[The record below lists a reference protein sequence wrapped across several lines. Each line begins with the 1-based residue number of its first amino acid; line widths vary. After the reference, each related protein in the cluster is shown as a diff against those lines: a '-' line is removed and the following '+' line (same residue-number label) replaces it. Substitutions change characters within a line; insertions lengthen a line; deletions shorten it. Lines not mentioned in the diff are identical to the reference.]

1 MNRFYHIAP
10 AGTPITVADVAAILG
25 QRISGQSEERLS
37 ESIRQLSSS
46 RYCYFFNSGRS
57 ALYYSLLALS
67 KIVSPNRN
75 RVIIPAYT
83 CFSVASAVVRAGLKI
98 ELVDIVPDTLDYDY
112 EKLLKIDPENI
123 LAIVGCNLLGVLNNW
138 EKLHSFAESSRCFLI
153 DDAAQSMGSSVN
165 GNQSGSLGDLGFY
178 SLGRGKNLSAYA
190 GGILVTDNENIS
202 EGIRR
207 EIESLP
213 IASAAAELKAAVE
226 IGFYGAFLRPWLYW
240 IPNSIPFLHLGETTF
255 DPDFALGGLSHL
267 QQASCLVL
275 LTKLELLNETR
286 SRNALNL
293 GNALLLN
300 DQIRIPGFNIERPPI
315 YLRLPLLLKSKQ
327 IRDLKL
333 HELRNR
339 GIMASTMYPST
350 IRMIPGIEK
359 YLTSGNNDYSGA
371 DEIVERL
378 LTVPTHSYLN
388 AKSMRNIISVLNN
401 N

>member
-10 AGTPITVADVAAILG
+10 AGTPLTVANAITILG
-25 QRISGQSEERLS
+25 QRISGQTEERLS
-37 ESIRQLSSS
+37 ESIKRLSSN
-46 RYCYFFNSGRS
+46 RYSYFFNSGRS

-83 CFSVASAVVRAGLKI
+83 CFSVTSAVVRAGLI
-98 ELVDIVPDTLDYDY
+98 VELVDLVPDTLDYDY
-112 EKLLKIDPENI
+112 DKLAQVDPGNI
-123 LAIVGCNLLGVLNNW
+123 LAVVGCNLLGVLNNW
-138 EKLHSFAESSRCFLI
+138 DKLRSYAKSSRCFLI
-153 DDAAQSMGSSVN
+153 DDAAQSMGSSFN
-165 GNQSGSLGDLGFY
+165 GNPSGSLGDLGFY

-190 GGILVTDNENIS
+190 GGILITDNENIA
-202 EGIRR
+202 EEIQK
-207 EIESLP
+207 EIENLP
-213 IASAAAELKAAVE
+213 VAGPAAELKAALE
-226 IGFYGAFLRPWLYW
+226 IGLYGAFLRPWLYW

-255 DPDFALGGLSHL
+255 DPNFTIGGLSHL
-267 QQASCLVL
+267 QQAACLVL
-275 LTKLELLNETR
+275 LTKLEILNETR
-286 SRNALNL
+286 RRNALSL

-300 DQIRIPGFNIERPPI
+300 DRIRIPGFNIERPPI
-315 YLRLPLLLKSKQ
+315 YLRLPLLLKNKH
-327 IRDLKL
+327 IRDMTL

-350 IRMIPGIEK
+350 IRKIPGIEK
-359 YLTSGNNDYSGA
+359 HLTSGNNDYPGA